1 MGIGFSHQRVPSLS
15 NTATR
20 SSTGTASAPSQ
31 VRATKSEI
39 ACFAA
44 PSRQLARA
52 VVFDEPTF
60 SVLGT
65 TATTLEWPS
74 RPGHHP
80 RRMKNVDRD
89 ASAHPLLE
97 GLRPARLRN
106 TTLRDHHS
114 ANAQPATRLSNG
126 LAVPAVRGRTGCHR
140 APEGGV
146 RF

>member
-31 VRATKSEI
+31 VRATKSTI

-44 PSRQLARA
+44 PSSQVTSA
-52 VVFDEPTF
+52 VAFDEPTF

-65 TATTLEWPS
+65 TATTLEWPA
-74 RPGHHP
+74 RPRHHP

-89 ASAHPLLE
+89 ASANPLLE
-97 GLRPARLRN
+97 GLRPARLRI
-106 TTLRDHHS
+106 TTLRDHYS
-114 ANAQPATRLSNG
+114 ANAQPATWVSNG
-126 LAVPAVRGRTGCHR
+126 LAVPALRGRTGRHR